1 MNQSSK
7 NKSINQG
14 AGGQGDAE
22 AITITAA
29 LQQITEE
36 KEARK
41 ASEQR
46 ARGAFACVL
55 SHPVAVYGGDTPLTV
70 YARGAG
76 ATLAKLAESAGK
88 GFAKNWEMGSVLASK
103 REKDAEGKPVLNWR
117 GGRTLETSDI
127 EEISAIHYAAFAG
140 AFAGVGV
147 VPSSWEALHA
157 RRGNMFDFRVL
168 RVWIRAGNKARKA
181 ARSYLYAGGAEKVKI
196 ESLDSKPA
204 SPADLQ
210 ALAALWNHGAG
221 DDAEAGKIT
230 EGEEADWLIKGGCGM
245 DTPWNRQGIILNPE
259 RLRRFRSL
267 ALWCLRAYWMGGA
280 SRKWKAGFE
289 SDYALLRAASLVA
302 SGAGLEVLHGAG
314 LGHLVNY
321 EWRESKRGKGSKGGA
336 NGRLLDRLYDLRL
349 HIASGD
355 LMLTDEPE
363 RVAGLLIVHLGAK
376 IGGRAARSLVSR
388 HFGAARS
395 GDGVSICDEVRATEA
410 EARAEA
416 APRVDLVSIPSGAE
430 ISVFRPCVASVHQE
444 WIAIDGTRRGAVT
457 TCAARLGLPAW
468 LEHPAIDS
476 QAARVRL
483 ANVALAE
490 AFAFED
496 SQVQA
501 ARREISAKLA
511 RAEDQL
517 DAMQARRLAFDA
529 SIKREDYWRFVALE
543 SLGLSDDKAARLA
556 PVYLQAAL
564 AKKERARLF
573 ALYTSKADA
582 EAVARRAMVAVRNVT
597 EREKSRA
604 LNGHAKAEAATGA
617 ELAEAARRVASA
629 LCYQE

>member
-1 MNQSSK
+1 MRRLRGRLRGWGSFPVHGK
-7 NKSINQG
+7 LFTLG
-14 AGGQGDAE
+14 AGICLNFGCC
-22 AITITAA
+22 
-29 LQQITEE
+29 
-36 KEARK
+36 
-41 ASEQR
+41 ASGFVPETR
-46 ARGAFACVL
+46 RVKRRGHTF
-55 SHPVAVYGGDTPLTV
+55 T
-70 YARGAG
+70 
-76 ATLAKLAESAGK
+76 
-88 GFAKNWEMGSVLASK
+88 
-103 REKDAEGKPVLNWR
+103 
-117 GGRTLETSDI
+117 
-127 EEISAIHYAAFAG
+127 
-140 AFAGVGV
+140 GV
-147 VPSSWEALHA
+147 A
-157 RRGNMFDFRVL
+157 RRK
-168 RVWIRAGNKARKA
+168 W
-181 ARSYLYAGGAEKVKI
+181 KI

-230 EGEEADWLIKGGCGM
+230 EGEEADWLIKGGSGM

-302 SGAGLEVLHGAG
+302 SGAGLEVLQGAG

-321 EWRESKRGKGSKGGA
+321 EWCESKRGKGSKGGA
-336 NGRLLDRLYDLRL
+336 NDRLLDRLYDLRL

-410 EARAEA
+410 GARAEA

-483 ANVALAE
+483 ANVALME
-490 AFAFED
+490 ALSAFED

-501 ARREISAKLA
+501 ACGVEISAKLA

-517 DAMQARRLAFDA
+517 DAMQARCAPRLMRP
-529 SIKREDYWRFVALE
+529 IKREDYWRFVALE
-543 SLGLSDDKAARLA
+543 SLWD
-556 PVYLQAAL
+556 
-564 AKKERARLF
+564 
-573 ALYTSKADA
+573 
-582 EAVARRAMVAVRNVT
+582 
-597 EREKSRA
+597 
-604 LNGHAKAEAATGA
+604 
-617 ELAEAARRVASA
+617 
-629 LCYQE
+629 